1 MEKSYI
7 SKSLDHLGI
16 VRGIIDELGI
26 VEEIDKHLQ
35 IEGSE
40 RALSLGL
47 LCISLIIIGIPSLK
61 LQKSLPNK
69 I

>member
-16 VRGIIDELGI
+16 VSGMIDELGI

-35 IEGSE
+35 IDGSE

-47 LCISLIIIGIPSLK
+47 LCKSLIIIGTPSLK